1 MISYVNTVFVSNT
14 NNPDVIEAS
23 ALKGAKDTIAENA
36 GKFVFEKKDG
46 LFRIGLVK
54 DGVIRVHGAKT
65 ETYTNI
71 VKWSNWIDKNYI
83 KSAKFM
89 LADAYGKNT
98 KLAEEDTVTIDFN
111 GAFTDDKNEFAQG
124 NRRIIVRLTFKDM
137 PTRFRKW
144 TESYEYLT
152 KKGDTAD
159 DVAKAFATMIN
170 DQYKRARV
178 DAKAGTNASAEA
190 EDAKGKLILT
200 AMPYD
205 DDNSVDTINVANKVR
220 FNANVY
226 YTNPQAAG
234 FASKNKYFP
243 TGLTINKKEGYND
256 PMSAKNVRDREAQAM
271 GYEGILNRGCCTWP
285 IIKPAMTTDLSKKYD
300 GITIEFENKYR
311 AADDIQRHTKQ
322 SIEIYI
328 AAAETPAETDI
339 TTLKTKLETAED
351 KGGAGIKL
359 EEIAYKAA

>member
-1 MISYVNTVFVSNT
+1 MISYVNTVFVSKT
-14 NNPDVIEAS
+14 NNPSVIEAS
-23 ALKGAKDTIAENA
+23 ALKGASDTTLAENA
-36 GKFVFEKKDG
+36 GKFVFDEKNG
-46 LFRIGLVK
+46 LFRIGFVK
-54 DGVIRVHGAKT
+54 DGVLRVHGTKT
-65 ETYTNI
+65 ETYANI
-71 VKWSNWIDKNYI
+71 VKWSNWIDKNCI
-83 KSAKFM
+83 KSATFM
-89 LADAYGKNT
+89 LADAYAKNT
-98 KLAEEDTVTIDFN
+98 NLAKEDTITIDFT
-111 GAFTDDKNEFAQG
+111 GCDDNDPNEFAQG
-124 NRRIIVRLTFKDM
+124 NRRIVVRLTFKDM

-144 TESYEYLT
+144 TESYEYIT
-152 KKGDTAD
+152 KPGDKAEQI
-159 DVAKAFATMIN
+159 AKAFATIIT

-178 DAKAGTNASAEA
+178 DAKASA
-190 EDAKGKLILT
+190 GVLTLT

-234 FASKNKYFP
+234 FASDNKYFP

-300 GITIEFENKYR
+300 GITIEFETKYR

-322 SIEIYI
+322 TVEIYVPASEI
-328 AAAETPAETDI
+328 PAEGDI
-339 TTLKTKLETAED
+339 SNLKAEFTK
-351 KGGAGIKL
+351 AGVNLK
-359 EEIAYKAA
+359 EIAYNAA

>member
-1 MISYVNTVFVSNT
+1 MISYVNTVFVSKT
-14 NNPDVIEAS
+14 NNPSVIEAS
-23 ALKGAKDTIAENA
+23 ALKGASDTTLAENA
-36 GKFVFEKKDG
+36 GKFVFDEKNG
-46 LFRIGLVK
+46 LFRIGFVK
-54 DGVIRVHGAKT
+54 DGVLRVHGTKT
-65 ETYTNI
+65 ETYANI
-71 VKWSNWIDKNYI
+71 VKWSNWIDKNCI
-83 KSAKFM
+83 KSATFM
-89 LADAYGKNT
+89 LADAYKANT
-98 KLAEEDTVTIDFN
+98 KLAKEDTITIDFT
-111 GAFTDDKNEFAQG
+111 GCDDNDPNEFAQG
-124 NRRIIVRLTFKDM
+124 NRRIVVRLTFKDM

-144 TESYEYLT
+144 TESYEYIT
-152 KKGDTAD
+152 KPGDKAEQI
-159 DVAKAFATMIN
+159 AKAFAAIIT

-178 DAKAGTNASAEA
+178 DAKAAAGVLT
-190 EDAKGKLILT
+190 LT

-234 FASKNKYFP
+234 FASDNKYFP

-300 GITIEFENKYR
+300 GITIEFETKYR

-322 SIEIYI
+322 TVEIYVPASEI
-328 AAAETPAETDI
+328 PAETDI
-339 TTLKTKLETAED
+339 TALKAEFTKV
-351 KGGAGIKL
+351 GVNL
-359 EEIAYKAA
+359 EEIAYNAA

>member
-1 MISYVNTVFVSNT
+1 MITYVNTVFVSNT
-14 NNPDVIEAS
+14 NNPGVIEGTKT
-23 ALKGAKDTIAENA
+23 LKGASDTTLAENA
-36 GKFVFEKKDG
+36 GKFVFDEKDG

-54 DGVIRVHGAKT
+54 DGVLRVHGAKT

-83 KSAKFM
+83 KSATFM
-89 LADAYGKNT
+89 LADAYKKNT
-98 KLAEEDTVTIDFN
+98 KLAEEDTVTIDFT
-111 GAFTDDKNEFAQG
+111 GCDDNDPNEFARG
-124 NRRIIVRLTFKDM
+124 NRRIVVRLTFKDM

-144 TESYEYLT
+144 TESYEYVT
-152 KKGDTAD
+152 KPGDKAEQIAD
-159 DVAKAFATMIN
+159 AFAAMIN

-178 DAKAGTNASAEA
+178 DAKAVAGVLT
-190 EDAKGKLILT
+190 LT

-205 DDNSVDTINVANKVR
+205 DDNSVDTLNVANKVR

-271 GYEGILNRGCCTWP
+271 GYEGILNRDCCTDP
-285 IIKPAMTTDLSKKYD
+285 IIKPAMITDLSKKYD
-300 GITIEFENKYR
+300 GITIEFETKYR

-322 SIEIYI
+322 AIEIYVS
-328 AAAETPAETDI
+328 AAEIPAETDI
-339 TTLKTKLETAED
+339 KALKDEFTKV
-351 KGGAGIKL
+351 GVNL

>member
-1 MISYVNTVFVSNT
+1 MISYVNTVFVSKT
-14 NNPDVIEAS
+14 NNPSVIEAS
-23 ALKGAKDTIAENA
+23 ALKGASDTTLAENA
-36 GKFVFEKKDG
+36 GKFVFDEKNG

-54 DGVIRVHGAKT
+54 DGVLRVHGAKT
-65 ETYTNI
+65 ETYANI
-71 VKWSNWIDKNYI
+71 VKWSNWIDKNCI
-83 KSAKFM
+83 KSATFM
-89 LADAYGKNT
+89 LADAYKKNT
-98 KLAEEDTVTIDFN
+98 NLAKEDTITINFN
-111 GAFTDDKNEFAQG
+111 GAFTDDKNEFAHG
-124 NRRIIVRLTFKDM
+124 NRRIVVRLTFKDM

-144 TESYEYLT
+144 TESYEYIT
-152 KKGDTAD
+152 KKGDTAN
-159 DVAKAFATMIN
+159 DVAEAFATIIT

-178 DAKAGTNASAEA
+178 DAKAAAGVLT
-190 EDAKGKLILT
+190 LT

-234 FASKNKYFP
+234 FASDNKYFP

-300 GITIEFENKYR
+300 GITIEFETKYR

-322 SIEIYI
+322 TVEIYVPASEI
-328 AAAETPAETDI
+328 PAETDI
-339 TTLKTKLETAED
+339 TALKAEFTKV
-351 KGGAGIKL
+351 GVNL

>member
-1 MISYVNTVFVSNT
+1 MITYVNTVFVSNT
-14 NNPDVIEAS
+14 NNPAVIEAS
-23 ALKGAKDTIAENA
+23 ALKGAEETIAENA
-36 GKFVFEKKDG
+36 GKFVFEKNEQNSDE
-46 LFRIGLVK
+46 FRIGLVK
-54 DGVIRVHGAKT
+54 DGILRVHGAKT

-83 KSAKFM
+83 KSATFM
-89 LADAYGKNT
+89 LADAYKKNT
-98 KLAEEDTVTIDFN
+98 KLAKEDTVTIDFTECFKKTVN
-111 GAFTDDKNEFAQG
+111 EATVEIDPNEFSQG
-124 NRRIIVRLTFKDM
+124 NRRIVVRLTFKDM

-144 TESYEYLT
+144 TESYEYVT
-152 KKGDTAD
+152 KPGDKAEQI
-159 DVAKAFATMIN
+159 AKAFAAMIN

-178 DAKAGTNASAEA
+178 DAEA
-190 EDAKGKLILT
+190 ATGVLTLT

-205 DDNSVDTINVANKVR
+205 DDNSVDTLNVANKVR

-243 TGLTINKKEGYND
+243 TGLKIEKKEGYND

-300 GITIEFENKYR
+300 GITIEFETKYR

-322 SIEIYI
+322 SIEIYVP
-328 AAAETPAETDI
+328 AAETPAETDI
-339 TTLKTKLETAED
+339 KALKD
-351 KGGAGIKL
+351 KFTEFKVNL

>member
-1 MISYVNTVFVSNT
+1 MISYVNTVFVSKT
-14 NNPDVIEAS
+14 NNPSVIEAS
-23 ALKGAKDTIAENA
+23 ALKGASDTTLAENA
-36 GKFVFEKKDG
+36 GKFVFDEKNG
-46 LFRIGLVK
+46 LFRIGFVK
-54 DGVIRVHGAKT
+54 DGVLRVHGTKT
-65 ETYTNI
+65 ETYANI
-71 VKWSNWIDKNYI
+71 VKWSNWIDKNCI
-83 KSAKFM
+83 KSATFM
-89 LADAYGKNT
+89 LADAYKKNT
-98 KLAEEDTVTIDFN
+98 NLAEEDTITIDFTKC
-111 GAFTDDKNEFAQG
+111 FTKDDTAIDPNEFSQG
-124 NRRIIVRLTFKDM
+124 NRRIVVRLTFKDM

-144 TESYEYLT
+144 TESYEYIT
-152 KKGDTAD
+152 KPGDKAEQI
-159 DVAKAFATMIN
+159 AKAFATIIT

-178 DAKAGTNASAEA
+178 DAKAAAGVLT
-190 EDAKGKLILT
+190 LT

-234 FASKNKYFP
+234 FASDNKYFP

-285 IIKPAMTTDLSKKYD
+285 IVKPAMTTDLSKKYD
-300 GITIEFENKYR
+300 GITIEFETKYR

-322 SIEIYI
+322 TIEIYVPASEI
-328 AAAETPAETDI
+328 PAETDI
-339 TTLKTKLETAED
+339 TALKAEFTKV
-351 KGGAGIKL
+351 GVNL

>member
-1 MISYVNTVFVSNT
+1 MISYVNTVFVSKT
-14 NNPDVIEAS
+14 NNPSVIEAS
-23 ALKGAKDTIAENA
+23 ALKGASDTTLAENA
-36 GKFVFEKKDG
+36 GKFVFDEKNG
-46 LFRIGLVK
+46 LFRIGFVK
-54 DGVIRVHGAKT
+54 DGVLRVHGTKT
-65 ETYTNI
+65 ETYANI
-71 VKWSNWIDKNYI
+71 VKWSNWIDKNCI
-83 KSAKFM
+83 KSATFM
-89 LADAYGKNT
+89 LADACKKNT
-98 KLAEEDTVTIDFN
+98 NLAKEDTITIN
-111 GAFTDDKNEFAQG
+111 FTGCDDNDPNEFAQG
-124 NRRIIVRLTFKDM
+124 NRRIVVRLTFKDM

-144 TESYEYLT
+144 TESYEYIT
-152 KKGDTAD
+152 KPGDKAEQI
-159 DVAKAFATMIN
+159 AKAFAKIIT

-178 DAKAGTNASAEA
+178 DAKAVAGVLT
-190 EDAKGKLILT
+190 LT

-234 FASKNKYFP
+234 FASDNKYFP

-300 GITIEFENKYR
+300 GITIEFETKYR

-322 SIEIYI
+322 TVEIYVP
-328 AAAETPAETDI
+328 ASEMPAEGDI
-339 TTLKTKLETAED
+339 SNLKAEFTKV
-351 KGGAGIKL
+351 GVNL

>member
-1 MISYVNTVFVSNT
+1 MITYVNTVFVSNT
-14 NNPDVIEAS
+14 NNPAVIEGTKT
-23 ALKGAKDTIAENA
+23 LKGAETNIAKNV
-36 GKFVFEKKDG
+36 GKFVFDEKDS

-54 DGVIRVHGAKT
+54 DGVLRVHGAKT
-65 ETYTNI
+65 ETYANI
-71 VKWSNWIDKNYI
+71 VKWSNWIDKNCI
-83 KSAKFM
+83 KSATFM
-89 LADAYGKNT
+89 LADAYKKNT
-98 KLAEEDTVTIDFN
+98 KLAEEDTITINFN

-124 NRRIIVRLTFKDM
+124 NRRIVVRLTFKDM

-144 TESYEYLT
+144 TESYEYIT

-159 DVAKAFATMIN
+159 DVAKAFATIIT

-178 DAKAGTNASAEA
+178 DAKASA
-190 EDAKGKLILT
+190 GVLTLT

-234 FASKNKYFP
+234 FASDNKYFP
-243 TGLTINKKEGYND
+243 TGLTIDKKEGYND

-300 GITIEFENKYR
+300 GITIEFETKYR

-322 SIEIYI
+322 TVEIYVPASEI
-328 AAAETPAETDI
+328 PAETDI
-339 TTLKTKLETAED
+339 TALKAEFTKV
-351 KGGAGIKL
+351 GVNL
-359 EEIAYKAA
+359 EEIAYNAA

>member
-1 MISYVNTVFVSNT
+1 MITYVNTVFVSNT
-14 NNPDVIEAS
+14 NNPEVIGAS
-23 ALKGAKDTIAENA
+23 ALKGAKETIAENA
-36 GKFVFEKKDG
+36 GKFVFEKNDG

-54 DGVIRVHGAKT
+54 DGVLRVHGAKT

-98 KLAEEDTVTIDFN
+98 KLAKEDTVTIN
-111 GAFTDDKNEFAQG
+111 FTGCDEGDPNEFARG
-124 NRRIIVRLTFKDM
+124 NRRIVVRLTFKDM

-144 TESYEYLT
+144 TESYEYVT
-152 KKGDTAD
+152 KPGDKAEQI
-159 DVAKAFATMIN
+159 AEAFATMIT

-178 DAKAGTNASAEA
+178 DAKAAAGVLT
-190 EDAKGKLILT
+190 LT

-243 TGLTINKKEGYND
+243 TGLKIEKKEGYND

-300 GITIEFENKYR
+300 GITIEFETKYR

-322 SIEIYI
+322 SIEIYV
-328 AAAETPAETDI
+328 AAAETPAEGDI
-339 TTLKTKLETAED
+339 DNLKTKFTEN
-351 KGGAGIKL
+351 KVNL

>member
-1 MISYVNTVFVSNT
+1 MITYVNTVFVSNT
-14 NNPDVIEAS
+14 NNPAVIDGTKT
-23 ALKGAKDTIAENA
+23 LKGTETNVVGNV
-36 GKFVFEKKDG
+36 GKFVFQKNEKNSDE
-46 LFRIGLVK
+46 FRIGFVK
-54 DGVIRVHGAKT
+54 DGVLRVHGAKT
-65 ETYTNI
+65 ETYANI

-83 KSAKFM
+83 KSATFM
-89 LADAYGKNT
+89 LADAYKKNT
-98 KLAEEDTVTIDFN
+98 KLAEEDTITIDFT
-111 GAFTDDKNEFAQG
+111 GCDDNDPNEFAHG
-124 NRRIIVRLTFKDM
+124 NRRIVVRLTFKDM

-144 TESYEYLT
+144 TESYEYVT
-152 KKGDTAD
+152 KPGDKAEQI
-159 DVAKAFATMIN
+159 ANAFAKIIT

-178 DAKAGTNASAEA
+178 DAKAAAGVLT
-190 EDAKGKLILT
+190 LT

-205 DDNSVDTINVANKVR
+205 DDNSVDTLNVANKVR

-234 FASKNKYFP
+234 FASENKYFP

-300 GITIEFENKYR
+300 GITIEFETKYR

-322 SIEIYI
+322 TIEIYVP
-328 AAAETPAETDI
+328 AAETPAETDI
-339 TTLKTKLETAED
+339 TALKAEFTKV
-351 KGGAGIKL
+351 GVNL

>member
-1 MISYVNTVFVSNT
+1 MISYVNTVFVSKT
-14 NNPDVIEAS
+14 NNPSVIEAS
-23 ALKGAKDTIAENA
+23 ALKGASDTTLAENA
-36 GKFVFEKKDG
+36 GKFVFDEKNG
-46 LFRIGLVK
+46 LFRIGFVK
-54 DGVIRVHGAKT
+54 DGVLRVHGTKT
-65 ETYTNI
+65 ETYANI
-71 VKWSNWIDKNYI
+71 VKWSNWIDKNCI
-83 KSAKFM
+83 KSATFM
-89 LADAYGKNT
+89 LADAYAKNT
-98 KLAEEDTVTIDFN
+98 NLAKEDTITIN
-111 GAFTDDKNEFAQG
+111 FTGCDDNDPNEFAQG
-124 NRRIIVRLTFKDM
+124 NRRIVVRLTFKDM

-144 TESYEYLT
+144 TESYEYVT
-152 KKGDTAD
+152 KPGDKAEQI
-159 DVAKAFATMIN
+159 AKAFASIIT

-178 DAKAGTNASAEA
+178 DAKAAAGVLT
-190 EDAKGKLILT
+190 LT

-234 FASKNKYFP
+234 FASDNKYFP

-256 PMSAKNVRDREAQAM
+256 PMSANTVRDREAQAM

-300 GITIEFENKYR
+300 GITIEFETKYR

-322 SIEIYI
+322 TVEIYVPASEI
-328 AAAETPAETDI
+328 PAETDI
-339 TTLKTKLETAED
+339 TALKAEFTKV
-351 KGGAGIKL
+351 GVNL

>member
-1 MISYVNTVFVSNT
+1 MITYVNTVFVSNT
-14 NNPDVIEAS
+14 NNPAVIEAS
-23 ALKGAKDTIAENA
+23 ALKGASDTTLAENV

-54 DGVIRVHGAKT
+54 DGILRVHGAKT
-65 ETYTNI
+65 KTYANI

-89 LADAYGKNT
+89 LADAYKKNT
-98 KLAEEDTVTIDFN
+98 KLAEEDTVTINFTNCFKKNVN
-111 GAFTDDKNEFAQG
+111 GSPVEIDPNEFAQG
-124 NRRIIVRLTFKDM
+124 NRRIVVRLTFKDM

-144 TESYEYLT
+144 TESYEYVT
-152 KKGDTAD
+152 KPGDK
-159 DVAKAFATMIN
+159 AKEISEAFAAMIN

-178 DAKAGTNASAEA
+178 DAVAADGVLT
-190 EDAKGKLILT
+190 LT

-220 FNANVY
+220 FTANVY

-243 TGLTINKKEGYND
+243 IGLTISKKEGYND

-271 GYEGILNRGCCTWP
+271 GYDGILNRDCCTSP
-285 IIKPAMTTDLSKKYD
+285 VIKPAMTTNLSKKYD

-322 SIEIYI
+322 SIEIYV
-328 AAAETPAETDI
+328 AAAETPVENDI
-339 TTLKTKLETAED
+339 KNLKAKFTEN
-351 KGGAGIKL
+351 GVNL

>member
-1 MISYVNTVFVSNT
+1 MITYVNTVFVSNT
-14 NNPDVIEAS
+14 NNPGVIEGTKT
-23 ALKGAKDTIAENA
+23 LKGASDTTLAENA
-36 GKFVFEKKDG
+36 GKFVFDEKDG
-46 LFRIGLVK
+46 LFRIGLIK
-54 DGVIRVHGAKT
+54 DGVLRVHGAKT

-83 KSAKFM
+83 KSATFM
-89 LADAYGKNT
+89 LADAYKKNT
-98 KLAEEDTVTIDFN
+98 KLAEEDTVTIDFT
-111 GAFTDDKNEFAQG
+111 GCDDNDPNEFARG
-124 NRRIIVRLTFKDM
+124 NRRIVVRLTFKDM

-144 TESYEYLT
+144 TESYEYVT
-152 KKGDTAD
+152 KPGDTSAEI
-159 DVAKAFATMIN
+159 AKAFAKTIN

-178 DAKAGTNASAEA
+178 EADGTTTA
-190 EDAKGKLILT
+190 GKLVLT

-205 DDNSVDTINVANKVR
+205 DDNSVDTLNVANKVR

-271 GYEGILNRGCCTWP
+271 GYEGILNRGCFTDP

-300 GITIEFENKYR
+300 GITIEFETKYR

-322 SIEIYI
+322 TVEIYVPASEI
-328 AAAETPAETDI
+328 PAETDI
-339 TTLKTKLETAED
+339 TALKAEFTKV
-351 KGGAGIKL
+351 GVNL

>member
-1 MISYVNTVFVSNT
+1 MITYVNTVFVNNT
-14 NNPDVIEAS
+14 NNPAVIEAS
-23 ALKGAKDTIAENA
+23 ALNGASDTTLAKNI
-36 GKFVFEKKDG
+36 GKFVFEKKDD

-54 DGVIRVHGAKT
+54 NGILRVHGAKT
-65 ETYTNI
+65 ETYANI

-89 LADAYGKNT
+89 LADAYKKNT
-98 KLAEEDTVTIDFN
+98 KLAEEDTVTIN
-111 GAFTDDKNEFAQG
+111 FTNCFKKTVNESPVEIDPNEFAQG
-124 NRRIIVRLTFKDM
+124 NRRIVVRLTFKDM

-144 TESYEYLT
+144 TESYEYVT
-152 KKGDTAD
+152 KPGDK
-159 DVAKAFATMIN
+159 AKEISEAFAAMIN

-178 DAKAGTNASAEA
+178 DAVAANGVLT
-190 EDAKGKLILT
+190 LT

-220 FNANVY
+220 FTANVY

-243 TGLTINKKEGYND
+243 IGLTIGKKEGYND

-322 SIEIYI
+322 SIEIYV
-328 AAAETPAETDI
+328 AASVTPTENDI
-339 TTLKTKLETAED
+339 KDLKAKFTEN
-351 KGGAGIKL
+351 GVNL

>member
-1 MISYVNTVFVSNT
+1 MISYVNTVFVSKT
-14 NNPDVIEAS
+14 NNPSIIEAS
-23 ALKGAKDTIAENA
+23 ALKGASDTTLAENA
-36 GKFVFEKKDG
+36 GKFVFDEKNG
-46 LFRIGLVK
+46 LFRIGFVK
-54 DGVIRVHGAKT
+54 DGVLRVHGTKT
-65 ETYTNI
+65 ETYANI
-71 VKWSNWIDKNYI
+71 VKWSNWIDKNCI
-83 KSAKFM
+83 KSATFM
-89 LADAYGKNT
+89 LADAYKKNT
-98 KLAEEDTVTIDFN
+98 NLAKEDTITIDFT
-111 GAFTDDKNEFAQG
+111 GCDDNDPNEFAQG
-124 NRRIIVRLTFKDM
+124 NRRIVVRLTFKDM

-144 TESYEYLT
+144 TESYEYIT
-152 KKGDTAD
+152 KPGDKAEQI
-159 DVAKAFATMIN
+159 AKAFATIIT

-178 DAKAGTNASAEA
+178 DAKAAAGVLT
-190 EDAKGKLILT
+190 LT

-234 FASKNKYFP
+234 FASDNKYFP

-300 GITIEFENKYR
+300 GITIEFETKYR

-322 SIEIYI
+322 TIEIYVP
-328 AAAETPAETDI
+328 ASEMPAEGDI
-339 TTLKTKLETAED
+339 SNLKAEFTK
-351 KGGAGIKL
+351 AGVNLK
-359 EEIAYKAA
+359 EIAYNAA

>member
-1 MISYVNTVFVSNT
+1 MISYVNTVFVSKT
-14 NNPDVIEAS
+14 NNPSVIEAS
-23 ALKGAKDTIAENA
+23 ALKGASDTTLAENA
-36 GKFVFEKKDG
+36 GKFVFDEKNG
-46 LFRIGLVK
+46 LFRIGFVK
-54 DGVIRVHGAKT
+54 DGVLRVHGTKT
-65 ETYTNI
+65 ETYANI
-71 VKWSNWIDKNYI
+71 VKWSNWIDKNCI
-83 KSAKFM
+83 KSATFM
-89 LADAYGKNT
+89 LADAYKANT
-98 KLAEEDTVTIDFN
+98 NLAKEDTITINFN
-111 GAFTDDKNEFAQG
+111 GAFTDDKNEFAHG
-124 NRRIIVRLTFKDM
+124 NRRIVVRLTFKDM

-144 TESYEYLT
+144 TESYEYIT
-152 KKGDTAD
+152 KPGDTAD
-159 DVAKAFATMIN
+159 DVAKAFATIIT

-178 DAKAGTNASAEA
+178 DAKAAAGVLT
-190 EDAKGKLILT
+190 LT

-234 FASKNKYFP
+234 FASDNKYFP

-300 GITIEFENKYR
+300 GITIEFETKYR

-322 SIEIYI
+322 TIEIYVPASEI
-328 AAAETPAETDI
+328 PAEGDI
-339 TTLKTKLETAED
+339 SNLKAEFTK
-351 KGGAGIKL
+351 AGVNLK
-359 EEIAYKAA
+359 EIAYNAA

>member
-1 MISYVNTVFVSNT
+1 MISYVNTVFVSKT
-14 NNPDVIEAS
+14 NNPSVIEAS
-23 ALKGAKDTIAENA
+23 ALKGASDTTLAENA
-36 GKFVFEKKDG
+36 GKFVFDEKNG
-46 LFRIGLVK
+46 LFRIGFVK
-54 DGVIRVHGAKT
+54 DGVLRVHGTKT
-65 ETYTNI
+65 ETYANI
-71 VKWSNWIDKNYI
+71 VKWSNWIDKNCI
-83 KSAKFM
+83 KSATFM
-89 LADAYGKNT
+89 LADAYKKNT
-98 KLAEEDTVTIDFN
+98 NLAKEDTITIDFT
-111 GAFTDDKNEFAQG
+111 GCDDNDPNEFAQG
-124 NRRIIVRLTFKDM
+124 NRRIVVRLTFKDM

-144 TESYEYLT
+144 TESYEYIT
-152 KKGDTAD
+152 KTGDKD
-159 DVAKAFATMIN
+159 EQIAKAFATIIT

-178 DAKAGTNASAEA
+178 DAKAAAGVLT
-190 EDAKGKLILT
+190 LT

-234 FASKNKYFP
+234 FASDNKYFP

-300 GITIEFENKYR
+300 GITIEFETKYR

-322 SIEIYI
+322 TIEIYVPASEI
-328 AAAETPAETDI
+328 PAEGDI
-339 TTLKTKLETAED
+339 SNLKAEFTKV
-351 KGGAGIKL
+351 GVNL

>member
-1 MISYVNTVFVSNT
+1 MITYVNTVFVSNT
-14 NNPDVIEAS
+14 NNPAVIEGTKT
-23 ALKGAKDTIAENA
+23 LKGDKTNIAENV
-36 GKFVFEKKDG
+36 GKFVFDEKDG

-54 DGVIRVHGAKT
+54 DGVLRVHGAKT
-65 ETYTNI
+65 ETYANI
-71 VKWSNWIDKNYI
+71 VKWSNWIDKNCI
-83 KSAKFM
+83 KSATFM
-89 LADAYGKNT
+89 LADAYKKNT
-98 KLAEEDTVTIDFN
+98 NLAEEDTITINFN

-124 NRRIIVRLTFKDM
+124 NRRIVVRLTFKDM

-144 TESYEYLT
+144 TESYEYIT
-152 KKGDTAD
+152 KKGDTAN
-159 DVAKAFATMIN
+159 DVAEAFVTIIT

-178 DAKAGTNASAEA
+178 DAKASA
-190 EDAKGKLILT
+190 GVLTLT

-234 FASKNKYFP
+234 FASDNKYFP
-243 TGLTINKKEGYND
+243 TDLTINKKEGYND

-271 GYEGILNRGCCTWP
+271 GYEGILNRGCGTWP

-300 GITIEFENKYR
+300 GITIEFETKYR

-322 SIEIYI
+322 TVEIYVP
-328 AAAETPAETDI
+328 AAETPAETDI
-339 TTLKTKLETAED
+339 TALKAEFTKV
-351 KGGAGIKL
+351 GVNL

>member
-1 MISYVNTVFVSNT
+1 MISYVNTVFVSKT
-14 NNPDVIEAS
+14 NNPSVIEAS
-23 ALKGAKDTIAENA
+23 ALKGASDTTLAENA
-36 GKFVFEKKDG
+36 GKFVFDEKNG
-46 LFRIGLVK
+46 LFRIGFVK
-54 DGVIRVHGAKT
+54 DGVLRVHGTKT
-65 ETYTNI
+65 ETYANI
-71 VKWSNWIDKNYI
+71 VKWSNWIDKNCI
-83 KSAKFM
+83 KSATFM
-89 LADAYGKNT
+89 LADAYKKNT
-98 KLAEEDTVTIDFN
+98 NLAKEDTITIN
-111 GAFTDDKNEFAQG
+111 FTGCDDNDPNEFAQG
-124 NRRIIVRLTFKDM
+124 NRRIVVRLTFKDM

-144 TESYEYLT
+144 TESYEYIT
-152 KKGDTAD
+152 KPGDKAEQI
-159 DVAKAFATMIN
+159 AKAFAKIIT

-178 DAKAGTNASAEA
+178 DAKAVAGVLT
-190 EDAKGKLILT
+190 LT

-234 FASKNKYFP
+234 FASDNKYFP

-300 GITIEFENKYR
+300 GITIEFETKYR

-322 SIEIYI
+322 TVEIYVP
-328 AAAETPAETDI
+328 ASEMPAEGDI
-339 TTLKTKLETAED
+339 SNLKAEFTKV
-351 KGGAGIKL
+351 GVNL

>member
-1 MISYVNTVFVSNT
+1 MISYVNTVFVSKT
-14 NNPDVIEAS
+14 NNPSVIEAS
-23 ALKGAKDTIAENA
+23 ALNGASDTTLAENA
-36 GKFVFEKKDG
+36 GKFVFDEKNG
-46 LFRIGLVK
+46 LFRIGFVK
-54 DGVIRVHGAKT
+54 DGVLRVHGTKT
-65 ETYTNI
+65 ETYANI
-71 VKWSNWIDKNYI
+71 VKWSNWIDKNCI
-83 KSAKFM
+83 KSATFM
-89 LADAYGKNT
+89 LADAYAKNT
-98 KLAEEDTVTIDFN
+98 NLAKEDTITIN
-111 GAFTDDKNEFAQG
+111 FTGCDDNDPNEFAQG
-124 NRRIIVRLTFKDM
+124 NRRIVVRLTFKDM

-144 TESYEYLT
+144 TESYEYIT
-152 KKGDTAD
+152 KPGDKAEQI
-159 DVAKAFATMIN
+159 AKAFATIIT

-178 DAKAGTNASAEA
+178 DAKAAAGILT
-190 EDAKGKLILT
+190 LT

-234 FASKNKYFP
+234 FASDNKYFP

-300 GITIEFENKYR
+300 GITIEFETKYR

-322 SIEIYI
+322 TIEIYVP
-328 AAAETPAETDI
+328 ASEMPAEGDI
-339 TTLKTKLETAED
+339 SNLKAKFTK
-351 KGGAGIKL
+351 AGVNLK
-359 EEIAYKAA
+359 EIAYNAA

>member
-1 MISYVNTVFVSNT
+1 MITYVNTVFVSNT
-14 NNPDVIEAS
+14 NNPAVIEAS
-23 ALKGAKDTIAENA
+23 ALKGAKDTIAENT
-36 GKFVFEKKDG
+36 GKFVFEKNDDG

-54 DGVIRVHGAKT
+54 DGVLRVHGAKT
-65 ETYTNI
+65 ETYANI

-83 KSAKFM
+83 KSATFM
-89 LADAYGKNT
+89 LADAYKKNT
-98 KLAEEDTVTIDFN
+98 NLAKEDTITIN
-111 GAFTDDKNEFAQG
+111 FTGCDEGDPNEFARG
-124 NRRIIVRLTFKDM
+124 NRRIVVRLTFKDM

-144 TESYEYLT
+144 TESYEYVT
-152 KKGDTAD
+152 KPGDKAEQIAD
-159 DVAKAFATMIN
+159 AFAAMIT

-178 DAKAGTNASAEA
+178 DAKAAAGVLT
-190 EDAKGKLILT
+190 LT
-200 AMPYD
+200 ALPYD

-300 GITIEFENKYR
+300 GITIEFETKYR

-322 SIEIYI
+322 AIEIYVP
-328 AAAETPAETDI
+328 AAETPADTDI
-339 TTLKTKLETAED
+339 EALKTKLEATD
-351 KGGAGIKL
+351 GGNITLK
-359 EEIAYKAA
+359 EIAYKGE